1 MVKEFIKSVF
11 DGTYDFWGF
20 IKELGDLFNKLG
32 ETVIYKDLTV
42 AAIFTSPGLYSY
54 ILAAVGLVFLLYGRK
69 FLPLIKFLAFG
80 AVGYVV
86 GTVYAYPALMVAM
99 PGSALVTPVTCGV
112 TAAVIGA
119 VLCKLL
125 YGVLYL
131 GAGVMFTYVICF
143 GGGLIPGLPTVG
155 NATLSYVAVAI
166 VVLLLLLL
174 RKNISRLGLSMAGAY
189 FVVEAFTKNFLNM
202 SSPWNYIAMGL
213 IALMGFAYQHNRRKK
228 YL

>member
-1 MVKEFIKSVF
+1 MVKEFIKAVF

-32 ETVIYKDLTV
+32 ETVIFKDLTL

-54 ILAAVGLVFLLYGRK
+54 ILAGIGLVFLFYGRK
-69 FLPLIKFLAFG
+69 FLPLLKVLVFG

-86 GTVYAYPALMVAM
+86 GTVFAYPALMVAM
-99 PGSALVTPVTCGV
+99 PGSALVTPVSCGV

-119 VLCKLL
+119 VLCKFL
-125 YGVLYL
+125 YGVLYVGV
-131 GAGVMFTYVICF
+131 GAIFTYVICF

-166 VVLLLLLL
+166 VVLILIIM
-174 RKNISRLGLSMAGAY
+174 RKNISRLGLSFAGAY
-189 FVVEAFTKNFLNM
+189 FIVEAVSKNFFKLT
-202 SSPWNYIAMGL
+202 SPVNFIVMGVVAL
-213 IALMGFAYQHNRRKK
+213 IGFSYQYKRRKR
-228 YL
+228 YF